1 MRFSRTPL
9 LVRALFFL
17 VIALPLATPVN
28 FVVIQP
34 GEGAPLFPKVLQL
47 KQGFEEKIEI
57 YKPNGQMFLLSIWVS
72 KFKSKFETETSRS
85 VGQFQ
90 RFQDSFRQ
98 EVPAEEASRPED
110 GANSPE
116 KL

>member
-1 MRFSRTPL
+1 VISSLARSSALAALIWWVVPIAGL
-9 LVRALFFL
+9 LGGLGY
-17 VIALPLATPVN
+17 
-28 FVVIQP
+28 VV
-34 GEGAPLFPKVLQL
+34 
-47 KQGFEEKIEI
+47 
-57 YKPNGQMFLLSIWVS
+57 WVS
-72 KFKSKFETETSRS
+72 KFKSKFESETSRS

-98 EVPAEEASRPED
+98 ELPAEEVLPAEEASLPED

>member
-1 MRFSRTPL
+1 MISSLAGSSAFAALIWWVVPIGGL
-9 LVRALFFL
+9 LGGLGY
-17 VIALPLATPVN
+17 
-28 FVVIQP
+28 VV
-34 GEGAPLFPKVLQL
+34 
-47 KQGFEEKIEI
+47 
-57 YKPNGQMFLLSIWVS
+57 WVS

-98 EVPAEEASRPED
+98 DLPAEEERPSEDSPSQND
-110 GANSPE
+110 GASSPE

>member
-1 MRFSRTPL
+1 MISSLAGSSAFAALIWWVVPIAGL
-9 LVRALFFL
+9 LGGLGY
-17 VIALPLATPVN
+17 
-28 FVVIQP
+28 VV
-34 GEGAPLFPKVLQL
+34 
-47 KQGFEEKIEI
+47 
-57 YKPNGQMFLLSIWVS
+57 WVS

-98 EVPAEEASRPED
+98 ELPAEEASRPED
-110 GANSPE
+110 GASSPE